1 MAISVF
7 DLFSIGI
14 GPSSSHTVGPMR
26 AAQKFV
32 QGLKQDNL
40 LGEVVKVRTDL
51 YGSLGATGKGHGS
64 DKAVMLG
71 LEGELPE
78 SVDTGS
84 VESRLESIRST
95 RQLNLYGEHPVK
107 FDEKKQLVMHRR
119 ETLPFHSNGMTFGAF
134 DAKDEELR
142 SSTFYSVGGGFIV
155 DESAQGS
162 DRIVE
167 DDTKLPYP
175 FLSAVDLLIHCAN
188 HDMSIS
194 DLMMENEKTW
204 RSEEE
209 IRHGLLEIW
218 KVMRSCV
225 NNGCRNEG
233 ILPGGMKVKRRAAD
247 LSRKLR
253 GEPGITYKDPLVTLD
268 WVNLWALAVNEEN
281 AAGGRVVTAPTNG
294 AAGIIPAVMHYY
306 QHFYPAADD
315 DGIVRFLLT
324 AGAIGILYKE
334 NASISGAEVGCQGE
348 VGSACSMAAGALT
361 EVIGGTP
368 EQVENA
374 AEIGMEHNL
383 GLTCDPVGGLV
394 QIPCIERNAMAS
406 VKAINAARIAMRG
419 DGQHFI
425 SLDKVIKTMRETGAD
440 MKTKYKE
447 TARGGL
453 AVNIIEC

>member
-7 DLFSIGI
+7 ELFSIGI

-26 AAQKFV
+26 AAQRFAIALQNDGQLAQTHRV
-32 QGLKQDNL
+32 STELF
-40 LGEVVKVRTDL
+40 
-51 YGSLGATGKGHGS
+51 GSLGATGKGHCS

-78 SVDTGS
+78 SVDTTLVDARL
-84 VESRLESIRST
+84 VEIRQQQKINLLGQHSIGFIENND
-95 RQLNLYGEHPVK
+95 LI
-107 FDEKKQLVMHRR
+107 MHRKKK
-119 ETLPFHSNGMTFGAF
+119 LPFHSNGMTFCAF
-134 DAKDEELR
+134 DQQGNELSR
-142 SSTFYSVGGGFIV
+142 ATFYSVGGGFIV
-155 DESAQGS
+155 DETATGS
-162 DRIVE
+162 DRIKQ
-167 DDTKLPYP
+167 DDTVLPYP
-175 FLSAVDLLIHCAN
+175 FLTAVNLLIHCAN
-188 HDMSIS
+188 HDMRIS
-194 DLMMENEKTW
+194 DVMMENEKMW
-204 RSEEE
+204 RSEDE
-209 IRHGLLEIW
+209 IRAGLLNIW
-218 KVMRSCV
+218 KVMQSCV
-225 NNGCRNEG
+225 KNGYRNEG
-233 ILPGGMKVKRRAAD
+233 ILPGGLKVKRRAAD
-247 LSRKLR
+247 LFRKLSAH
-253 GEPGITYKDPLVTLD
+253 PNISYKDPLTTLD
-268 WVNLWALAVNEEN
+268 WVNLYALAVNEEN

-306 QHFYPAADD
+306 HYFYPNADE

-383 GLTCDPVGGLV
+383 GLTCDPIGGLV
-394 QIPCIERNAMAS
+394 QVPCIERNAMAS
-406 VKAINAARIAMRG
+406 IKAINASRIAMRG
-419 DGQHFI
+419 DGQHFV